1 MASVGL
7 AFVIVELASRQ
18 ALAQLRPDLAGFRA
32 MLPSDGADAVFAY
45 VTEGEAAVQA
55 RMVWPV
61 GVALLEDPA
70 TGSATAA
77 LMALLADLDPHLDAL
92 LVRQGVDMGRPSL
105 LHARVRRERGRVA
118 SVHVGGRCV
127 PMFSGAFALAGNA

>member
-1 MASVGL
+1 
-7 AFVIVELASRQ
+7 
-18 ALAQLRPDLAGFRA
+18 